1 MTDAAY
7 TIPGAVEH
15 AAARWP
21 DAIALEERPA
31 GDPDGALLSLS
42 FSQLWERCLDAARAF
57 IAAGLEPGD
66 RVAIWAPNRHEWI
79 LAAVGLHCVGG
90 VLVPI
95 NTRFKPRET
104 AYVLAR
110 SRARLLVSVGRFLG
124 TDHLAALHAELGL
137 ATGDAPGV
145 LAGLPEL
152 RRVIA
157 LPSVASATQRA
168 ATPAAASPD
177 AAAPAWCTAFDA
189 FLRAGQGVPRDAALA
204 RLRELKAEDVSDMLF
219 TSGTTGHPKGVMT
232 QHAQNLRAFSS
243 WSDVVGLKAGDRYLI
258 VNPFFHSFGY
268 KAGWLACFIRGAT
281 ILPHPVFEP
290 AQVLARIAAD
300 RVTVLPGP
308 PTLYQAILAQP
319 DFASYDVSSLR
330 LAVTGAASIP
340 VELIHRMKDVLGLE
354 TVITGYG
361 LTETCG
367 VVAMCRF
374 DDDVDTIATTSGRA
388 IDGVE
393 MRTVDRAGAAVS
405 PGEPGEIVVRGYNV
419 MQGYFEDE
427 AATREAI
434 DSAGWLHT
442 GDIGVID
449 ARGYVRVTDRQ
460 KDMFIMGGFNCYP
473 AEIENQIL
481 AHPDVHQ
488 VAVIGVPDQRMG
500 EVGMAFVVPRPG
512 AALDGAALST
522 WCRAQLAN
530 YKVPRHI
537 QLVAALPINA
547 TGKVMKYL
555 LREQASQRLAAEP

>member
-1 MTDAAY
+1 
-7 TIPGAVEH
+7 
-15 AAARWP
+15 
-21 DAIALEERPA
+21 
-31 GDPDGALLSLS
+31 
-42 FSQLWERCLDAARAF
+42 
-57 IAAGLEPGD
+57 
-66 RVAIWAPNRHEWI
+66 
-79 LAAVGLHCVGG
+79 
-90 VLVPI
+90 
-95 NTRFKPRET
+95 
-104 AYVLAR
+104 
-110 SRARLLVSVGRFLG
+110 
-124 TDHLAALHAELGL
+124 
-137 ATGDAPGV
+137 
-145 LAGLPEL
+145 
-152 RRVIA
+152 
-157 LPSVASATQRA
+157 
-168 ATPAAASPD
+168 
-177 AAAPAWCTAFDA
+177 
-189 FLRAGQGVPRDAALA
+189 
-204 RLRELKAEDVSDMLF
+204 
-219 TSGTTGHPKGVMT
+219 
-232 QHAQNLRAFSS
+232 
-243 WSDVVGLKAGDRYLI
+243 
-258 VNPFFHSFGY
+258 
-268 KAGWLACFIRGAT
+268 
-281 ILPHPVFEP
+281 VFEP

-340 VELIHRMKDVLGLE
+340 LELIHRMKDVLGLE

-393 MRTVDRAGAAVS
+393 MRTVDRAGAAVA

-427 AATREAI
+427 AATHEAI
-434 DSAGWLHT
+434 DAAGWLHT